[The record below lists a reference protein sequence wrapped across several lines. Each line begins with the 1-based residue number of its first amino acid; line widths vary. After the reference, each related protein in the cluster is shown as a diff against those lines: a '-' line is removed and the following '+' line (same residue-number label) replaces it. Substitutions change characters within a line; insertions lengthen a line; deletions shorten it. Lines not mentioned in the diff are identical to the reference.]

1 MAPHHLAALGQ
12 RQILGARLML
22 CDADLEHG
30 TVHLHTGRSVQVFAV
45 LVRKMFYYCQT
56 RGRGRG
62 GREGTRPKG
71 PDQKSPRRLQ
81 GTSAVLKVPGGGVLY
96 LAALET
102 HLLDELLEGR
112 AIELRQAGLQQRHAP
127 LLHDTSA

>member
-1 MAPHHLAALGQ
+1 MLCTSQDHVYAVCAQMAPHHLAALGQ

-56 RGRGRG
+56 RGRARG
-62 GREGTRPKG
+62 E
-71 PDQKSPRRLQ
+71 
-81 GTSAVLKVPGGGVLY
+81 GGGG
-96 LAALET
+96 
-102 HLLDELLEGR
+102 EGR
-112 AIELRQAGLQQRHAP
+112 ARAPMGLIKRAQGAFRALAQ
-127 LLHDTSA
+127 S